1 MKIRVMGRLGA
12 VAVGVSLGLTCIAV
26 DGSRTPAGAESLRKS
41 LARAYMRNPQL
52 GAERARQRATDEA
65 VPQALDGWRPTVT
78 ASGDYGVVS
87 DDIKTRATRTKD
99 TRDTGGFSIS
109 LSQPVFEGFR
119 TLYGT
124 KQAEATVE
132 AGRQTL
138 LNVQQTVLLDGVTA
152 YMNVIR
158 DRTIVAL
165 RRKNVAVLNEQLRAS
180 KARFNVGEITR
191 TDVAQA
197 RARLSQSQ
205 SNLAVAKSNL
215 AASAAFYV
223 RVFGVPPRKLYYP
236 KRTLAKVPKSL
247 KRAIRVAEEQNPTVL
262 AASFTELA
270 ARYAIKVAKG
280 NLLPTLSLAAEYSL
294 RGSTSSTVTRTE
306 AGSVVGSLS
315 VPLYQGGGVF
325 SSVREAKHTANQ
337 RRLEI
342 LDARRIVR
350 QNVVTAWNNIVAARE
365 AIRAAKQQV
374 SANALAFSGVKQEAL
389 VGSRTTLD
397 VLDAEQEL
405 VDSRVSLVQAQRELI
420 VARYQLIA
428 AIGRLT
434 AESMRLP
441 VTLYDPTENYHR
453 VRDKLF
459 GTDIGESE

>member
-1 MKIRVMGRLGA
+1 MKFRALSRIG
-12 VAVGVSLGLTCIAV
+12 VAAIGVSLGLTSMAM
-26 DGSRTPAGAESLRKS
+26 DGMTSPAGAEGLRKS

-52 GAERARQRATDEA
+52 GAERARQRATDEG

-78 ASGDYGVVS
+78 ASGDYGHV
-87 DDIKTRATRTKD
+87 DETIKTRTTSNTNR
-99 TRDTGGFSIS
+99 RGTGGFSIS

-119 TLYGT
+119 TKYGT

-138 LNVQQTVLLDGVTA
+138 LDVQQTVLLDGVTS

-197 RARLSQSQ
+197 RARLSQAQ
-205 SNLAVAKSNL
+205 SNLAIAKSNL
-215 AASAAFYV
+215 AAAAAFYV

-236 KRTLAKVPKSL
+236 KRTLTRIPKSL
-247 KRAIRVAEEQNPTVL
+247 KAAIRIAEQQNPSVL

-270 ARYAIKVAKG
+270 ARYAIKVARG
-280 NLLPTLSLAAEYSL
+280 NLLPTLSVAAEYSL
-294 RGSTSSTVTRTE
+294 RVNSSTTVRKTE
-306 AGSVVGSLS
+306 TGSVVGSLT
-315 VPLYQGGGVF
+315 VPLYQGGGVY
-325 SSVREAKHTANQ
+325 SSVRQAKQTANQ

-342 LDARRIVR
+342 LNARRIVR
-350 QNVVTAWNNIVAARE
+350 QNVVTAWNNIISGRE

-405 VDSRVSLVQAQRELI
+405 VDSRVALVQAQREFV
-420 VARYQLIA
+420 VAQYQLIA
-428 AIGRLT
+428 SMGRLT
-434 AESMRLP
+434 ADSLRLP
-441 VTLYDPTENYHR
+441 VVLYDPTVNYDR

-459 GTDIGESE
+459 GGNIDESE